1 MEQAIRGGGAR
12 ARNGHREVGVD
23 AGLLAP
29 DRGAGSTCWWG
40 QPQAGRSHR
49 PRRLGGGCES
59 LRWASWDAMGQLGEN
74 IVLITFRGVFQG
86 RQVCMGGF
94 MMVLDGLNRQRAFI
108 VN

>member
-1 MEQAIRGGGAR
+1 M
-12 ARNGHREVGVD
+12 
-23 AGLLAP
+23 
-29 DRGAGSTCWWG
+29 
-40 QPQAGRSHR
+40 
-49 PRRLGGGCES
+49 
-59 LRWASWDAMGQLGEN
+59 RWASWDAMGQLGEN